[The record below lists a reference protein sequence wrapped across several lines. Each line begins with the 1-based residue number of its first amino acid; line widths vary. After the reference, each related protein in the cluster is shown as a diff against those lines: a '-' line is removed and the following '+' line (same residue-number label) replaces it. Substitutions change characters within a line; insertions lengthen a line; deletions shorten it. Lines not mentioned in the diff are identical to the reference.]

1 MKTNYRI
8 VIIFVA
14 VIVLSA
20 CEDNFLDNPPQDEL
34 TDDSYWTN
42 EGSLKTFAYGFY
54 TAYFT
59 GYGSGFTWGD
69 FFSGQSLNDDFA
81 PTTPGRFTQ
90 EVPTSGGGWDFDWVR
105 KANIF
110 IDRVGTIDD
119 LDEEAESHWT
129 GIGRFFRALEYH
141 DLVKDFGD
149 VPYYDK
155 ELGEEDEE
163 EMYKPRDERSYVMDK
178 VLEDLEYAAEHVRE
192 DVDENGLEVNKDV
205 VLGYMSRIMLFE
217 GTWQK

>member
-8 VIIFVA
+8 VIIFLSA
-14 VIVLSA
+14 IAFSA

-34 TDDSYWTN
+34 TDDSYWVN

-59 GYGSGFTWGD
+59 GYGSGFSLGD
-69 FFSGQSLNDDFA
+69 FFSGESLNDDFA
-81 PTTPGRFTQ
+81 PTTPSRFTQ
-90 EVPTSGGGWDFDWVR
+90 EVPTSGGGWDFSWVR

-110 IDRVGTIDD
+110 IDRVGTVEDI
-119 LDEEAESHWT
+119 DEETENHWT

-149 VPYYDK
+149 V
-155 ELGEEDEE
+155 
-163 EMYKPRDERSYVMDK
+163 
-178 VLEDLEYAAEHVRE
+178 
-192 DVDENGLEVNKDV
+192 
-205 VLGYMSRIMLFE
+205 
-217 GTWQK
+217 